1 MSAATAT
8 LCGAIIAGTFA
19 LLGVLVERL
28 LRSSGRLWCEP
39 CGWEPRFY
47 AETMAVRKRSCP

>member
-8 LCGAIIAGTFA
+8 LYGAIIAGTFA

-47 AETMAVRKRSCP
+47 ARDDGG